1 MPIQFI
7 SVVVLISLLLLAKY
21 FFRDDVNVVAPNRQ
35 KEHLQPFCNISNSG
49 EKQATTQR
57 QQPIATATAPATTQ
71 VEKYEQP
78 KISWKKSKTK
88 HHQLKKSLVDVTAIS
103 THDATCNINFIDE
116 CWTEIKVR
124 THNPNLSKHG
134 AAATQQQQQHRTILA
149 TGTMEHNATL
159 VERVFFLGGNLFSN
173 VWLSGVLASLTN
185 PHFKYNVSYELP
197 GPSAIRLGISS
208 IFIFTGVVVVVS
220 TSSQPKW

>member
-7 SVVVLISLLLLAKY
+7 SVAVLISLLLLDKY

-57 QQPIATATAPATTQ
+57 QQPIATTPETTTQ

-103 THDATCNINFIDE
+103 SSFVWETFRLMMQHAT
-116 CWTEIKVR
+116 
-124 THNPNLSKHG
+124 
-134 AAATQQQQQHRTILA
+134 
-149 TGTMEHNATL
+149 
-159 VERVFFLGGNLFSN
+159 
-173 VWLSGVLASLTN
+173 
-185 PHFKYNVSYELP
+185 
-197 GPSAIRLGISS
+197 
-208 IFIFTGVVVVVS
+208 
-220 TSSQPKW
+220 